1 MKRNIFLTDIL
12 VAYMRSHNID
22 GTPQCTHMRLVLY
35 IDDKSG
41 FGLSFV
47 TERKDLCFFETPK
60 RQTIHFYL
68 WDSFLNS
75 NCEEFLCP
83 IYIDSTGKSTEPKL
97 IADLKKLNGLLE
109 LILQN
114 QSVRM
119 IELYFSDG
127 CATLSDFRQEDVPLN
142 GFAEWMLEQYRQEH
156 DLPVVKVSIRRSS
169 GK

>member
-1 MKRNIFLTDIL
+1 MSNAIYGTIVVDD
-12 VAYMRSHNID
+12 RSAIYGYSD
-22 GTPQCTHMRLVLY
+22 PSFSWVSYCAQ
-35 IDDKSG
+35 SG

-75 NCEEFLCP
+75 NCEEFLYP

-127 CATLSDFRQEDVPLN
+127 CATLSDFRQKDVSLD
-142 GFAEWMLEQYRQEH
+142 GFTEWMLEQYRQDH
-156 DLPVVKVSIRRSS
+156 CLPVVKVSLRRSS
-169 GK
+169 DK

>member
-1 MKRNIFLTDIL
+1 MSNAIYGTIL
-12 VAYMRSHNID
+12 VDDRSEIYGYSD
-22 GTPQCTHMRLVLY
+22 PSFSWVSYCAQ
-35 IDDKSG
+35 SG

-47 TERKDLCFFETPK
+47 IERKDFCLFETPK

-75 NCEEFLCP
+75 NCEEFLYP

-97 IADLKKLNGLLE
+97 TADLKKLNGLLE

-119 IELYFSDG
+119 IELYFSDNDDLEALLESLCG
-127 CATLSDFRQEDVPLN
+127 KDFFND
-142 GFAEWMLEQYRQEH
+142 
-156 DLPVVKVSIRRSS
+156 
-169 GK
+169 